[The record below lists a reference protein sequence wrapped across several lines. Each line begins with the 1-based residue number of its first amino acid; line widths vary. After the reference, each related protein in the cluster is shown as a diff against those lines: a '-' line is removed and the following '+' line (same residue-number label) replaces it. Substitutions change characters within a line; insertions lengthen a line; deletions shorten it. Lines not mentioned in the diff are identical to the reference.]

1 MRKPYFTGVLKHGRQ
16 QQGRENSIHC
26 SQEFSINVLG
36 GTMFNGV
43 YKAIKISD
51 HVYWVGALDWNIRDF
66 HGYLTRRGST
76 YNAYLILADKVTL
89 IDTVKAPFRQEM
101 MARIASVVDPRSI
114 RCIVSNHTEL
124 DHSGSL
130 PAVIAELRPEEVYA
144 STVGAKALR
153 EHFSIAGE
161 ITPVKDG
168 QSVSLGN
175 MTLAFLE
182 TRMLHWPDSMFSYLA
197 DEHLLFSQD
206 AFGMHFCGEER
217 FAEEIDESTLNYEA
231 ATYFANIIL
240 PYSPL
245 VLKLIERVK
254 ASGLSFKIIAPD
266 HGPIWRRPEDI
277 AAIIGNYGV
286 WAAQKPTS
294 KAVVVYA
301 TMWRSTELMARAVA
315 EGLAEKGA
323 KVKVMSVDHVHRSD
337 VIYELLD
344 AGAIAVGSPTLNNNM
359 MPQMAD
365 IMTYV
370 KGLRPQNLIGAAFGS
385 FGWSGEAAGQ
395 LEEIL
400 AGMKCDVVS
409 PAIKTRHV
417 PDDTVLAQ
425 CRNLGNLMGGRLAQ
439 IAGRG

>member
-1 MRKPYFTGVLKHGRQ
+1 M
-16 QQGRENSIHC
+16 S
-26 SQEFSINVLG
+26 
-36 GTMFNGV
+36 NGV
-43 YKAIKISD
+43 YNAIKICD

-76 YNAYLILADKVTL
+76 YNAYLILADKATL
-89 IDTVKAPFRQEM
+89 IDTVKAPFREEM
-101 MARIASVVDPRSI
+101 MARIASLIDPHSI

-130 PAVIAELRPEEVYA
+130 PAVIAELRPDEVYA

-153 EHFSIAGE
+153 EHFTIPGV

-175 MTLAFLE
+175 MTLTFLE

-197 DEHLLFSQD
+197 DEQVLFSQD

-217 FAEEIDESTLNYEA
+217 FAEEIDKSTLRYEA
-231 ATYFANIIL
+231 ATYYANIIL

-254 ASGLSFKIIAPD
+254 TSGLAFKIVAPD

-277 AAIIGNYGV
+277 ASIIGNYGI
-286 WAAQKPTS
+286 WATQKPTD

-301 TMWRSTELMARAVA
+301 TMWHSTELMARAIA
-315 EGLAEKGA
+315 EGMAEKGA
-323 KVKVMSVDHVHRSD
+323 KVKVMSIDHVHRSD
-337 VIYELLD
+337 VMYELLD
-344 AGAIAVGSPTLNNNM
+344 AGGIAVGSPTLNNNM

-365 IMTYV
+365 IMTYM

-385 FGWSGEAAGQ
+385 YGWSGEAAGQ
-395 LEEIL
+395 LEEML
-400 AGMKCDVVS
+400 TGMKCDVVA
-409 PAIKTRHV
+409 PFLRTRHV
-417 PDDTVLAQ
+417 PDNAVLGQ
-425 CRNLGNLMGGRLAQ
+425 CRNLGNLMGERLTQ
-439 IAGRG
+439 DDG